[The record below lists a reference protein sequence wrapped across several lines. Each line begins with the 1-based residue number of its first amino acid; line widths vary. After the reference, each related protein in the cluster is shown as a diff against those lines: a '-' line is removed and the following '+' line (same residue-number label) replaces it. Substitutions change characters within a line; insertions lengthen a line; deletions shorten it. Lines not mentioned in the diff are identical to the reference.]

1 MKRSITILGMVVLGS
16 LSLSV
21 ATGMLA
27 CGTGP
32 AVARAGAGTGGAT
45 TTVPVATIVTA
56 TCDRVYT
63 APVAPMSYLYA
74 EFDFPGVKAED
85 LIFRVR
91 PILKAIPDEPKVLPL
106 GVDVAQRP
114 QFGDGMVIIPC
125 GMVGGP
131 FQGDECRVVYLD
143 YGTP

>member
-1 MKRSITILGMVVLGS
+1 MKRSIAILGMVVLGS

-21 ATGMLA
+21 ATGMMA

-32 AVARAGAGTGGAT
+32 AVARAGTGGAT
-45 TTVPVATIVTA
+45 TIVPVATIVTA

-91 PILKAIPDEPKVLPL
+91 PILKEIADEPKVLSL
-106 GVDVAQRP
+106 GIDVAQKP

-131 FQGDECRVVYLD
+131 FQGDEYRVVYLD